1 MAHHKAA
8 LKSIRQ
14 DKKRR
19 ARNRYFKKTMRTFI
33 KKVRNA
39 VKEGKIE
46 EATSL
51 LPKTY
56 SIIDKCAVKK
66 IIHKNTAARYKSRL
80 MAFVNKAKNG
90 DLKE

>member
-19 ARNRYFKKTMRTFI
+19 ARNRYFKSTMRTYI
-33 KKVRNA
+33 KRVRNA
-39 VKEGKIE
+39 IKEGKIE
-46 EATSL
+46 DAEKL

-56 SIIDKCAVKK
+56 SIIDKCVVKK
-66 IIHKNTAARYKSRL
+66 VIHKNAGARYKSRIVAL
-80 MAFVNKAKNG
+80 VNKAKN
-90 DLKE
+90 KPVEE

>member
-19 ARNRYFKKTMRTFI
+19 ARNRYFKSTMRTFI
-33 KKVRNA
+33 KKIRKA

-46 EATSL
+46 EAEKL

-56 SIIDKCAVKK
+56 SIIDKCVVKK
-66 IIHKNTAARYKSRL
+66 VIHKNAGARYKSRIT
-80 MAFVNKAKNG
+80 AFVNKAKNQP
-90 DLKE
+90 EE